1 MPAVINACVA
11 EAHRLAALLAQPQ
24 SEDPALI
31 GIRDELEL
39 MERLAARNPGN
50 RAMAAAVQEQ
60 RQRIEAMQRTET
72 PAVDADTAR
81 ALQDP
86 QFFKGAT
93 PQEQRLIFQAL
104 LQQVKVG
111 AHGDPIAPLPRSS

>member
-1 MPAVINACVA
+1 MPAVIDACVA

-31 GIRDELEL
+31 GMRDELEL

-60 RQRIEAMQRTET
+60 RQRIEGRRRVEQPVVD
-72 PAVDADTAR
+72 PATYS
-81 ALQDP
+81 ALQDAH
-86 QFFKGAT
+86 FFNGAT
-93 PQEQRLIFQAL
+93 PEQQRLLFAAVL
-104 LQQVKVG
+104 RSVVVG
-111 AHGDPIAPLPRSS
+111 ERGDPIQPQPRRS